1 MRIPPQSAA
10 RSVAVCLLTLVFAA
24 LLNAKGMRKTAEIQ
38 QPGLRRDIG
47 LAVARPL
54 VDVSSFLHLTAP
66 RHAIQVAL
74 GRQSW
79 DQIDTQVHFA
89 LPPAHPATAPSRVKP
104 HTHHAA
110 PLPRFTAA
118 HPLRLWVAGDSLA
131 EVPGQGLQRVAGS
144 SVDIV
149 GIESRLS
156 TGLARPDLYNW
167 FLRIPAAVHQL
178 APKVV
183 VFSFGADD
191 AHNYMAGVP
200 KGKTVGPLGSPS
212 WDAEYRRRVEGVT
225 RELADRGV
233 YVVWLGLPIP
243 DGSGFR
249 HSFPIVNRIL
259 ESVAKENPRTSTYV
273 DTWDMLADAHGRY
286 AAYLRVHGQLTLMR
300 LPDGVHYTAAAG
312 DLIAG
317 QVLQQ
322 LRARFAF

>member
-1 MRIPPQSAA
+1 MRLPPQSAA

-66 RHAIQVAL
+66 RHGIQVAL

-89 LPPAHPATAPSRVKP
+89 LPPAHPATRPSRVKA
-104 HTHHAA
+104 HAHHAA

-118 HPLRLWVAGDSLA
+118 HPLRVWVAGDSLA

-149 GIESRLS
+149 GVESRLS

-167 FLRIPAAVHQL
+167 FLRIPAAVRQL

-191 AHNYMAGVP
+191 AHNYLAGVP

-212 WDAEYRRRVEGVT
+212 WDAEYQRRVEGVT

-259 ESVAKENPRTSTYV
+259 ESVAKANPRTSTYV
-273 DTWDMLADAHGRY
+273 DTWDMLADSHGRY
-286 AAYLRVHGQLTLMR
+286 TAYLKEHGQLTLMR

-317 QVLQQ
+317 QVLEQ
-322 LRARFAF
+322 LRARFSF

>member
-1 MRIPPQSAA
+1 MRLPPRSAA

-38 QPGLRRDIG
+38 QPGLRRDMG

-66 RHAIQVAL
+66 RHGIQVAL
-74 GRQSW
+74 GRRSW
-79 DQIDTQVHFA
+79 DEINTQVHFV
-89 LPPAHPATAPSRVKP
+89 LPPTHRAVPSPRVVP
-104 HTHHAA
+104 HTGPA
-110 PLPRFTAA
+110 PVLPRFTVA
-118 HPLRLWVAGDSLA
+118 HPLRVWVAGDSLA

-149 GIESRLS
+149 GVESRLS

-167 FLRIPAAVHQL
+167 FLRIPAAVRQL
-178 APKVV
+178 TPRVV

-191 AHNYMAGVP
+191 AHNYLAGVTR
-200 KGKTVGPLGSPS
+200 GRTVGPLGSAS
-212 WDAEYRRRVEGVT
+212 WNAEYRRRVEGVT

-243 DGSGFR
+243 DGAGFQ

-259 ESVAKENPRTSTYV
+259 ESVAKANPRTSTYI

-286 AAYLRVHGQLTLMR
+286 TAYLREHGRLTLMR

-322 LRARFAF
+322 LRTRFAF